1 MLDKHGVVCEYDGYV
16 LPPAPKVVTPEMRQR
31 KKELMIE
38 IEQFFA
44 KVNAEIDAEENDLK
58 TKDTECVDGQED

>member
-1 MLDKHGVVCEYDGYV
+1 MVDKNGFPCEYDGYV

-38 IEQFFA
+38 RFVAE
-44 KVNAEIDAEENDLK
+44 VNACKEVEKEQQIAME
-58 TKDTECVDGQED
+58 TEGNKNA

>member
-31 KKELMIE
+31 KKEILMELDRIVAEANARIE
-38 IEQFFA
+38 
-44 KVNAEIDAEENDLK
+44 AEKNDLK